1 MPCPPTTL
9 YTPLPSLTY
18 TRHHRHLS
26 LHAISFSTQ
35 RHSLLLR
42 CSHPA
47 YLLSHFT
54 RHLLATPS
62 VVVPHTTT
70 ASSLCYYPRCALL
83 SPLGATSH
91 PTATCHQQYAMLH
104 TNHTVRIT
112 FPHTIKRYFSPPT
125 RQPACRPAGLPDSP
139 LKNPP
144 THPPMHNQSISQSL
158 TPLIDVS
165 IPTAKMHPHS
175 SAWCTVSQLHPTLQ
189 L

>member
-91 PTATCHQQYAMLH
+91 PLQRATNNTPCFTPTTRCASLSPTPSSATLAHQRANRPADL
-104 TNHTVRIT
+104 
-112 FPHTIKRYFSPPT
+112 
-125 RQPACRPAGLPDSP
+125 PACRIAR
-139 LKNPP
+139 
-144 THPPMHNQSISQSL
+144 
-158 TPLIDVS
+158 
-165 IPTAKMHPHS
+165 
-175 SAWCTVSQLHPTLQ
+175 
-189 L
+189 